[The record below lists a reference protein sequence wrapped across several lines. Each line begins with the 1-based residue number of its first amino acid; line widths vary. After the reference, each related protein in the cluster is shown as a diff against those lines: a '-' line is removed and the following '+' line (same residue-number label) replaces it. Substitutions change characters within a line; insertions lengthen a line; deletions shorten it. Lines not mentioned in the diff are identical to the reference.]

1 MTRTYSEIV
10 SSLLAIP
17 KFGSGAG
24 LHRMRWL
31 CRDLSQSPWGSGLD
45 AIKVTGSNGKGSV
58 CAMSTA
64 ILQALNLE
72 VGTYISPH
80 LRRFNERIS
89 IGGQPI
95 ADQDLD
101 EALDW
106 FLSQQTEYARLY
118 PADTIGAFEAFTA
131 IALHYY
137 ARRQPHALV
146 AEAGIGG
153 RFDST
158 RVIPGHVV
166 ALTSLDL
173 EHTNLLGNTLEQIAY
188 DKADLCPD
196 GGTLVIGH
204 IDADVLR
211 RLTAYCELRHIT
223 PIAFDE
229 MCQLHTTE
237 FGDNAM
243 IIDIEIEGTRFRDL
257 KIGLQGHHQ
266 VSNAA
271 VAVLLTRQWLNR
283 HYPQLPKEQFIEA
296 VYTGLARAQNTGRF
310 QKISV
315 NPDIFIDVGHSPDA
329 VDYLV
334 ETVRSVIDDRPVLL
348 VTGVS
353 YNKEVEQIVWRLLS
367 VANTVICTRAYHKGS
382 PVADIAAIVRK
393 YRSDLPTFEANTIEQ
408 ALTLAR
414 DLALKRDMTVLV
426 AGGLFLAIEAMQTLA
441 GENPQDLRFF

>member
-1 MTRTYSEIV
+1 MCH
-10 SSLLAIP
+10 LL
-17 KFGSGAG
+17 
-24 LHRMRWL
+24 
-31 CRDLSQSPWGSGLD
+31 CD
-45 AIKVTGSNGKGSV
+45 
-58 CAMSTA
+58 
-64 ILQALNLE
+64 
-72 VGTYISPH
+72 
-80 LRRFNERIS
+80 RF
-89 IGGQPI
+89 
-95 ADQDLD
+95 
-101 EALDW
+101 
-106 FLSQQTEYARLY
+106 
-118 PADTIGAFEAFTA
+118 
-131 IALHYY
+131 
-137 ARRQPHALV
+137 V
-146 AEAGIGG
+146 
-153 RFDST
+153 
-158 RVIPGHVV
+158 
-166 ALTSLDL
+166 
-173 EHTNLLGNTLEQIAY
+173 
-188 DKADLCPD
+188 
-196 GGTLVIGH
+196 GH
-204 IDADVLR
+204 IDTDVLR
-211 RLTAYCELRHIT
+211 RLKAYCELRRIT

-310 QKISV
+310 QKIGA

-329 VDYLV
+329 VDCLV
-334 ETVRSVIDDRPVLL
+334 ETVRSVIDERPVLL

-393 YRSDLPTFEANTIEQ
+393 YRSDLPTFEASTIEQ

-414 DLALKRDMTVLV
+414 DLALKRNMTILV
-426 AGGLFLAIEAMQTLA
+426 AGGLFLAIEALQTLA